1 MWLRSFITSHCNEFF
16 DLFKLTFRN
25 GGKTFKIPTSSA
37 ATLANAFDGA
47 GLGFCSRSLRRVT
60 ASTPSEAGGRGNP
73 GDRRAVSPDRHVA
86 AARLFDTAAA
96 PPDQNED
103 SWELPCDAFRGS

>member
-1 MWLRSFITSHCNEFF
+1 MRRRSACDAALLRSAGSSEMWLRSFITSHCNEFF

-73 GDRRAVSPDRHVA
+73 GDQQG
-86 AARLFDTAAA
+86 RLA
-96 PPDQNED
+96 
-103 SWELPCDAFRGS
+103 